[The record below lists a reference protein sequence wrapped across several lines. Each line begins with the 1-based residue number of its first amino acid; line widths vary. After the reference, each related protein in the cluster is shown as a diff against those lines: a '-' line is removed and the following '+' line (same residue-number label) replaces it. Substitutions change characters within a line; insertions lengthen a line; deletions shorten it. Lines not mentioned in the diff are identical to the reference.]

1 MSEEDN
7 EKQQEKTVEPPQRS
21 PCCSRRIF
29 LKRTG
34 WVGFFSV
41 LVVGLVALVRF
52 FFPRVLFEP
61 PVTFKASYPGRY
73 KVGEVNTDYQQV
85 QNVWIVR
92 MEEGFYALLAVCTHL
107 GCTPVWDE
115 SKQKFKCPCHGSGFN
130 KEGINYE
137 GPAPRPLERVKI
149 TLAEDGQILVDKS
162 IVFRHERGEW
172 EKPGSFLEV

>member
-1 MSEEDN
+1 MSEENDK
-7 EKQQEKTVEPPQRS
+7 KQQEKTVDPPQIA
-21 PCCSRRIF
+21 PCCSRRNF
-29 LKRTG
+29 LKKTG
-34 WVGFFSV
+34 WVGFFSIFA
-41 LVVGLVALVRF
+41 VGMVAMGRF
-52 FFPRVLFEP
+52 FSPRVLFEP
-61 PVTFKASYPGRY
+61 PLAFKASYPGRY

-162 IVFRHERGEW
+162 IVFRHERSEW
-172 EKPGSFLEV
+172 EKAGAILKV